1 MPKRNITLYMLS
13 SQKIIRKDRL
23 LKLLHPIM
31 LKALASQSK
40 FDLTIEGKIPENQQ
54 CIFIANHYGYHDAPT
69 AAKIIGKH
77 VYVLVSDIDR
87 NTLGGVAFNL
97 NGVVWIN
104 RLDKTDRLR
113 ARNEI
118 LAHLRAGHD
127 MLMYPEATWNLTP
140 ELPMLPMNWG
150 VVKLSRESG
159 VPICPIYVFFT
170 GKECHAKIGE
180 MFFPTGNA
188 IEDISAL
195 RDQMATLFW
204 DLLEQEPMEHRADIR
219 PDEHERDIAERYKD
233 YPRTYKDPDA
243 VRRYEETLIYR
254 PKGLVTHE
262 EAFEHLAR
270 IRPTM
275 GNAFLFKKGLTG

>member
-1 MPKRNITLYMLS
+1 MSDTDPANTKRL
-13 SQKIIRKDRL
+13 QRKDRV
-23 LKLLHPIM
+23 LKLLHPVM

-40 FDLTIEGKIPENQQ
+40 FDLTVDGEIPENQQ

-77 VYVLVSDIDR
+77 IYVPVSDIDR

-104 RLDKTDRLR
+104 RLNKADRLR
-113 ARNEI
+113 ARNEM

-140 ELPMLPMNWG
+140 ELPTLPMNWG

-170 GKECHAKIGE
+170 GKECHAKIGKL
-180 MFFPTGNA
+180 FVPTGND

-204 DLLEQEPMEHRADIR
+204 DLLEREPMGRREDIR
-219 PDEHERDIAERYKD
+219 PDEHKRDIAERYAD
-233 YPRTYKDPDA
+233 YPRTYRDPDG
-243 VRRYEETLIYR
+243 VRRYEEALIFR

-262 EAFEHLAR
+262 EAFEHLAD
-270 IRPTM
+270 IIPNPN
-275 GNAFLFKKGLTG
+275 NAFLFDKRLVG

>member
-1 MPKRNITLYMLS
+1 MADTDIA
-13 SQKIIRKDRL
+13 IIQRLQRKDRL
-23 LKLLHPIM
+23 LKLLHPVM

-40 FDLTIEGKIPENQQ
+40 FDLTVDGKIPDDQQ
-54 CIFIANHYGYHDAPT
+54 CIFIANHYGFHDAPT

-77 VYVLVSDIDR
+77 IYVLVSDIDR
-87 NTLGGVAFNL
+87 KTLGGVAFNL

-104 RLDKTDRLR
+104 RLDKVDRLR
-113 ARNEI
+113 VRNEM

-127 MLMYPEATWNLTP
+127 MLMCPEATWNLTP

-170 GKECHAKIGE
+170 GKDCHAKIGE
-180 MFFPTGNA
+180 LFVPTGNDV
-188 IEDISAL
+188 EDISAL
-195 RDQMATLFW
+195 RDRMATLFW
-204 DLLEQEPMEHRADIR
+204 DLLEQEPMGRREDIR

-243 VRRYEETLIYR
+243 VRCYEEAIIYR
-254 PKGLVTHE
+254 PKGLVTHN
-262 EAFEHLAR
+262 EAFEHLAD
-270 IRPTM
+270 IIPNPC
-275 GNAFLFKKGLTG
+275 NAFLFDKRLVGEYT